1 MKSLFA
7 RLGVIGMIASGC
19 INGPVYAK
27 RDYEQ
32 YPDYRKDIALYNIKN
47 ILSNVCDSSSADENG
62 FDCRK
67 KECVSSHQA
76 SNTVG
81 ASTVYFMVCDRYEDR
96 TISERWAELSPDQ
109 ISISQNGIQIHIK
122 EKKLYLKDARQAS
135 ELQEAMREYL
145 R

>member
-96 TISERWAELSPDQ
+96 DISERWAELSSAQ
-109 ISISQNGIQIHIK
+109 ISLSKEGLRVQINGKDI
-122 EKKLYLKDARQAS
+122 YAKDARQAS
-135 ELQEAMREYL
+135 ELQEAMQEYL